1 MYAKKSVPGERQPF
15 VTIERACEV
24 TGLSQAFLRRG
35 VKDGSVP
42 HVKSG
47 RVYLV
52 NVPALLRNLGAMEGK
67 E

>member
-1 MYAKKSVPGERQPF
+1 MYARKQSLDGRPPF
-15 VTIERACEV
+15 VTISQACEL
-24 TGLSQAFLRRG
+24 TGLSQNFLRRG

-52 NVPALLRNLGAMEGK
+52 NIPALLRKLDAEGGN
-67 E
+67 